1 MKAVVLV
8 GGEGTR
14 LRPLTETIPKPLL
27 PFMNRPF
34 LDHVLDRLADHGV
47 EEVVCSSPYLESG
60 FHDFLEGRSGRP
72 PAVRWI
78 TEARPLG
85 TAGAIAGARDHLA
98 ETFLA
103 LNGDVLADLDLGEL
117 IGFHHERGAVATIAL
132 HAVEDAR
139 PFGLVD
145 ADRTGRVLTFREK
158 PEHPVPGAINAGI
171 YVLEPAALD
180 HVPLGEPVSIE
191 RQTYPRMIAKGEG
204 VFGFVARGY
213 WRDLGTPQA
222 YLEGHLDALQGR
234 IDAYR
239 GVNRPLVA
247 SSAEIDPSA
256 DVRSLAVLGDGVQ
269 VGPGARVD
277 RSVLH
282 GAATVGKGALV
293 EDSIMGPGSV
303 VETGAEVRG
312 AVLAEQARVP
322 AGLCLEDERVAPG
335 QIAVTG
341 TAGGRGA

>member
-34 LDHVLDRLADHGV
+34 LDHVLDRLADHDV
-47 EEVVCSSPYLESG
+47 EEVVCSSPYLESE
-60 FHDFLEGRSGRP
+60 FHGFLEARIGRP

-85 TAGAIAGARDHLA
+85 TAGAIAGARDHLR

-103 LNGDVLADLDLGEL
+103 LNGDVLADLDLGQL
-117 IGFHHERGAVATIAL
+117 IGFHRRRGAVATIAL
-132 HAVEDAR
+132 HPVEDAR

-145 ADRTGRVLTFREK
+145 ADRSGRVGTFREK
-158 PEHPVPGAINAGI
+158 PEHAVPGTINAGI

-191 RQTYPRMIAKGEG
+191 RQTYPRMIARGEA

-234 IDAYR
+234 IAAYL
-239 GVNRPLVA
+239 GVSRPLVA

-256 DVRSLAVLGDGVQ
+256 HVRSLAVLGPEVR
-269 VGPGARVD
+269 VGHGARID

-282 GAATVGKGALV
+282 GAASVADGALV

-303 VETGAEVRG
+303 VEAGAEVRG
-312 AVLAEQARVP
+312 VVLAERARVP
-322 AGLCLEDERVAPG
+322 AGLCLEDEKVAPG

-341 TAGGRGA
+341 TASGRGP